1 LIFISGDSFL
11 IFDLGIWIEDLYVT
25 AHSLHSLEALRRTLS
40 SNLFFLSAERAEMK
54 KQHPFG
60 SGMKAGKNYEH
71 TGR

>member
-25 AHSLHSLEALRRTLS
+25 AHSLHSLEALRTLS
-40 SNLFFLSAERAEMK
+40 FYFFFLSAERAERK

-60 SGMKAGKNYEH
+60 SGMKAGKDYEH